1 MIVDTIENA
10 YLYNNISENLAKA
23 LEVLKELHPA
33 DLSDGRHDIDGDNVF
48 LISQHYETK
57 PFRQGKL
64 EAHRK
69 YIDIQFL
76 AAGRELLG
84 YAPGGDLE
92 TDQPY
97 SEEKDVVFYKLP
109 DRISSIVLVPG
120 LFCIL
125 FPQDTHMPGRQI
137 NAPSSVHKV
146 VIKVKLMAHEKDQAK
161 KKGLSYFGEF

>member
-1 MIVDTIENA
+1 MIVDKIENA
-10 YLYNNISENLAKA
+10 HLYGNISENIVKA
-23 LEVLKELHPA
+23 LETLKELDPA
-33 DLSDGRHDIDGDNVF
+33 ELSDGRHDVDGDNVF

-76 AAGRELLG
+76 AAGQELLG
-84 YAPGGDLE
+84 YAPAGNLE

-97 SEEKDVVFYKLP
+97 SEEKDVVFYKVP
-109 DRISSIVLVPG
+109 DRISSIVLTPG

-125 FPQDTHMPGRQI
+125 FPHDTHMPGCQL

-146 VIKVKLMAHEKDQAK
+146 VIKVKLIAQEK
-161 KKGLSYFGEF
+161 